1 MGDCKSLWKGV
12 FSVNKMFSPFP
23 VCILLCIAGIG
34 FSFSSYAETTNTI
47 FLSLLLMLL
56 VLFIH
61 ELGHVM
67 GGELAGYEFVYMTVG
82 PFTIEK
88 SPKLKV
94 VGNDNWLTFGG
105 LASCVPIKAEL
116 KGLVKRHQF
125 FVAGGP
131 VMTFFAFMVGLIVWL
146 LTDHPFALLFMML
159 NAAIFFA
166 TAIPFQGTF
175 KSDGAVFLFLRKGG
189 KEAETFLA
197 ELLLLKEM
205 MSPKNPAEWDEKL
218 LVEVRGSEATV
229 AQGMIACF
237 LFYYDLF
244 TADFVTASRGVESFK
259 QIPINN
265 KNKITLQLITH
276 IRQIDEL
283 FSGKPDIQLIKDLQK
298 SMSKMEPISY
308 TRSEAILTYLQNEP
322 EKAFQLL
329 DEVLDRCEKGV
340 ERYGFFEAEHKLTQL
355 IIQYLSKQGDGSFAS

>member
-1 MGDCKSLWKGV
+1 V
-12 FSVNKMFSPFP
+12 FSVSKIFSPFP
-23 VCILLCIAGIG
+23 ICILLFFAGIG
-34 FSFSSYAETTNTI
+34 FSFTSYAETTNTI

-61 ELGHVM
+61 EVGHVI
-67 GGELAGYEFVYMTVG
+67 GGKLAGYEFVYMTVG

-88 SPKLKV
+88 SSKLKIV
-94 VGNDNWLTFGG
+94 ANHNWLTFGG
-105 LASCVPIKAEL
+105 VASCVPIKEEL
-116 KGLVKRHQF
+116 NDLVKRHQL

-131 VMTFFAFMVGLIVWL
+131 ILTFLAFLVGLIVWL
-146 LTDHPFALLFMML
+146 MSDHPLALMFMVL
-159 NAAIFFA
+159 NVAIFFA

-189 KEAETFLA
+189 REAETFLA

-205 MSPKNPAEWDEKL
+205 MSPKNPAKWDEKL
-218 LVEVRGSEATV
+218 LVEVRGSEASV

-244 TADFVTASRGVESFK
+244 TADFATASRGVESFK

-265 KNKITLQLITH
+265 KNKINLQLITH

-283 FSGKPDIQLIKDLQK
+283 FSGKPDIEFIKDLHK
-298 SMSKMEPISY
+298 NMSKMEPISY
-308 TRSEAILTYLQNEP
+308 TRSEAILTYLQNDP

-329 DEVLDRCEKGV
+329 DGVLGKCEKGI
-340 ERYGFFEAEHKLTQL
+340 EMYGFFEAERKLTQL
-355 IIQYLSKQGDGSFAS
+355 VIQYLSGQGDGSFAS